1 MQQHSSPNIT
11 STQNIPL
18 CVDLDGTILKSDLLY
33 ESALALVRAA
43 PWQALSMPLWML
55 GGRGSLKRQIASRV
69 AIQPDTLP
77 YRTELLTYLAEQ
89 RAQGRRIVLVTASD
103 QKLAESVAAHL
114 GVFDEVIGSTPE
126 CNLKGA
132 QKARFLADRFGAK
145 QFDYIG
151 DSRADLAVWKE
162 ARAGAVV
169 TSSDGLAAAATRI
182 SPELRR
188 FEVPKPSIKT
198 VIAAVRVHQWVKNI
212 LIFIPLV
219 LAHKIL
225 NFEAVWAALQAFVA
239 FSRCASA
246 VYLTNDLLDLE
257 ADRLHARKR
266 HRPLA
271 SGALPMSWAFILI
284 PSFLGIAAVLAAG
297 LPAAFGVILAGYVA
311 LTFGYSVILKQI
323 VLVDIVLLA
332 ALYTIRILAGGAA
345 EAVVVSQ
352 WLLAFAMFFFFSLAC
367 VKRYSELFALRVA
380 NQEHARGRG
389 YRASDLE
396 QIGTF
401 GAASGYLSILVMA
414 LYINSIEVRELYQSP
429 VSLWL
434 ICPVLLYWMSR
445 VWLIAHRGEMHDDPI
460 VFALTDR
467 VSYLVGLLVVAVV
480 LIAL

>member
-1 MQQHSSPNIT
+1 MQNIT
-11 STQNIPL
+11 ASAESLGRFPL
-18 CVDLDGTILKSDLLY
+18 CVDLDGTLLKTDLLF
-33 ESALALVRAA
+33 ESALALARTS
-43 PWQALSMPLWML
+43 PMQALCMPLWL
-55 GGRGSLKRQIASRV
+55 LRGRGFLKRQIASRV
-69 AIQPDTLP
+69 AIRPDTLP
-77 YRTELLTYLAEQ
+77 YRTELVSYLAEQ
-89 RAQGRRIVLVTASD
+89 RTLGRQIILVTASD

-114 GVFDEVIGSTPE
+114 GVFDVVCGSTPE
-126 CNLKGA
+126 RNLKGV
-132 QKARFLADRFGAK
+132 QKARFLVERFGAK

-151 DSRADLAVWKE
+151 DSEADLAIWKE
-162 ARAGAVV
+162 ARAGGIV
-169 TSSDGLAAAATRI
+169 TSSARLANAATRI
-182 SPELRR
+182 SPELVR
-188 FEVPKPSIKT
+188 FKVPKPSIKT
-198 VIAAVRVHQWVKNI
+198 VVTAVRVHQWVKNI

-225 NFEAVWAALQAFVA
+225 NLEAVWAALQAFVA
-239 FSRCASA
+239 FSLCASA
-246 VYLTNDLLDLE
+246 VYLSNDLLDLE

-266 HRPLA
+266 NRPLA
-271 SGALPMSWAFILI
+271 SGALPMGWAFILI

-297 LPAAFGVILAGYVA
+297 LPASFGAILAGYVA
-311 LTFGYSVILKQI
+311 LTFGYSLILKQI

-345 EAVVVSQ
+345 EEVAVSQ

-380 NQEHARGRG
+380 NQEHVRGRG

-414 LYINSIEVRELYQSP
+414 LYINSAEVTELYQSP
-429 VSLWL
+429 TSLWL

-467 VSYLVGLLVVAVV
+467 VSYLVGLLAVAVV